1 MKKRYL
7 KLITLMLLLMP
18 TSLAAQV
25 GSKVG
30 VVDIG
35 RVVRECA
42 KGVKA
47 SEELQIFFDERRVQL
62 EALQNELNDL
72 QQRLQTQERA
82 LSQSALAE
90 LNRDIQTKT
99 TQLGRD
105 QEDAEVEL
113 QAKQEEL
120 IAPVFDAAGVAL
132 DAYAREQGYTL
143 ILDASNPQ
151 SGIVFVE
158 EVADITTEIIR
169 RLDAAEPG
177 EPSEPGPKPQ
187 P

>member
-1 MKKRYL
+1 
-7 KLITLMLLLMP
+7 MLLLLP
-18 TSLAAQV
+18 TSFAAQV

-30 VVDIG
+30 VVNIG

-62 EALQNELNDL
+62 DALQNELNDL

-82 LSQSALAE
+82 LSQSALAV

-105 QEDAEVEL
+105 REDAELEL

-120 IAPVFDAAGVAL
+120 IAPVYAEASAVL

>member
-1 MKKRYL
+1 MKMRYL
-7 KLITLMLLLMP
+7 KLIALTLLLP

-30 VVDIG
+30 VIDIG
-35 RVVRECA
+35 RVVRDCA
-42 KGVKA
+42 SGVRA
-47 SEELQIFFDERRVQL
+47 SEQIQIFFDERRGLL
-62 EALQNELNDL
+62 EALQNELNGL
-72 QQRLQTQERA
+72 QERLQTQERA

-99 TQLGRD
+99 TQLTRN
-105 QEDAEVEL
+105 QEDAELEL
-113 QAKQEEL
+113 QAKQQEL
-120 IAPVFDAAGVAL
+120 IAPVVDAAGAAL
-132 DAYAREQGYTL
+132 EEYAREQGYTL
-143 ILDASNPQ
+143 ILDASSPQ

-169 RLDAAEPG
+169 RLDAAETG

>member
-1 MKKRYL
+1 MKMRYL
-7 KLITLMLLLMP
+7 KPIALMLLLLP

-25 GSKVG
+25 GSKVA

-42 KGVKA
+42 RGAKA
-47 SEELQIFFDERRVQL
+47 SAELQIFFDERRGQL

-72 QQRLQTQERA
+72 QQRLQTQERV

-90 LNRDIQTKT
+90 LNRDIQSKT

-105 QEDAEVEL
+105 QEDAESEL

-120 IAPVFDAAGVAL
+120 IAPVFDAAGAAL

-169 RLDAAEPG
+169 RLDAAEPS
-177 EPSEPGPKPQ
+177 EPSKPGPKPQ

>member
-1 MKKRYL
+1 
-7 KLITLMLLLMP
+7 MLLLMP

-30 VVDIG
+30 IIDLG

-82 LSQSALAE
+82 LSPSALAE

-99 TQLGRD
+99 TQLARD
-105 QEDAEVEL
+105 QEDAELEL
-113 QAKQEEL
+113 QAKQQEL
-120 IAPVFDAAGVAL
+120 MTPVVDAAGAAL
-132 DAYAREQGYTL
+132 EVYAREQGYTL

-151 SGIVFVE
+151 SAIIFVE
-158 EVADITTEIIR
+158 DVADITTEIIR
-169 RLDAAEPG
+169 RLDAAEAG